1 MSGRLAIPHPPDEA
15 LRDERLFACLQDVAE
30 HPFSLALERDER
42 LGLSRYNGVQVRR
55 RLIELG
61 CVRPH
66 RVSTGRRSGQAVLLE
81 LTPVGREHLE
91 AAGVRIDQPEGPLA
105 YRRRY
110 YANRLAGY
118 ARRTWPDAAVEIGHG
133 LDSPDHSPDVAVM
146 VPGGGDAEGARSVA
160 FEVIETG
167 DAGGLHSH
175 LRDVDAFDE
184 VFLCADTA
192 EAAADLKEEAQR
204 LVRSEFIQRITCTPV
219 SSLLSAP
226 AESGVQMIGTSTA
239 MAIRATSRRSRPDAA
254 LLQHVLEAYGHLH
267 DLDWLQDSPLTGL
280 EAVRERTNPLA
291 PMPEA
296 QALRGLLVDAAQRAA
311 AHARDIP
318 LQAPLHLFLTR
329 YVEGK
334 RVTEIAGE
342 LGVSREWCSR
352 AYRKQA
358 LKLTGMQFLRLA
370 VPGSRNGSR

>member
-1 MSGRLAIPHPPDEA
+1 M
-15 LRDERLFACLQDVAE
+15 
-30 HPFSLALERDER
+30 
-42 LGLSRYNGVQVRR
+42 
-55 RLIELG
+55 
-61 CVRPH
+61 
-66 RVSTGRRSGQAVLLE
+66 LLE

-91 AAGVRIDQPEGPLA
+91 AADVRIDQPQGPCA

-110 YANRLAGY
+110 YATRLAEY
-118 ARRTWPDAAVEIGHG
+118 ARRTWPEAAVEIGPG
-133 LDSPDHSPDVAVM
+133 LDSPDHSPDVSVL
-146 VPGGGDAEGARSVA
+146 VPGGGDPKGARSVA
-160 FEVIETG
+160 FEVIVTG

-175 LRDVDAFDE
+175 LQDIDAFDE

-192 EAAADLKEEAQR
+192 RAAADLKKATQH
-204 LVRSEFIQRITCTPV
+204 LVSSEFIDRVTFTSV
-219 SSLLSAP
+219 SSFLSAP
-226 AESGVQMIGTSTA
+226 AESGVQTIGTSTA
-239 MAIRATSRRSRPDAA
+239 RAIRVMSRRSRPDAA

-267 DLDWLQDSPLTGL
+267 DLDWLQDSRLTGL

-311 AHARDIP
+311 DHAREVP

-370 VPGSRNGSR
+370 ASGSRSRRASF